1 MAIINSFTFLVIVR
15 SGVKNAVFAYC
26 WVIVEP
32 PWAFNDPDFKL
43 LKNVSDAHYT
53 ITLFNHKIDNKKLL
67 KKNCEINGLKNCHVL
82 DGSSIASG
90 LAYPTYFMMTYI
102 RFVVKRLVSNDKKNK
117 N

>member
-43 LKNVSDAHYT
+43 LKNARA
-53 ITLFNHKIDNKKLL
+53 IPI
-67 KKNCEINGLKNCHVL
+67 GLTAL
-82 DGSSIASG
+82 
-90 LAYPTYFMMTYI
+90 
-102 RFVVKRLVSNDKKNK
+102 
-117 N
+117 